1 MRDTRAFPD
10 REAGRILSSLR
21 RDGRVREM
29 KSFTQHGS
37 VSTFEHCR
45 AVTKLSLGIDRRL
58 HLHSDKK
65 VLITGAMLHDYFL
78 YDWHDKAR
86 PGQRIHGYTHAAAA
100 AKNARRHFDIDGR
113 THHVIWSHMWPLNIT
128 RLPRSREAWI
138 VCTADKI
145 VSLRETFMTR
155 GKAKKRRRE
164 RSSGR

>member
-1 MRDTRAFPD
+1 MRDTQAFPD

-78 YDWHDKAR
+78 YDWHDNPDGR
-86 PGQRIHGYTHAAAA
+86 HNVHGFTHPYTAL
-100 AKNARRHFDIDGR
+100 KNAKQDFTLSKKECDIIV
-113 THHVIWSHMWPLNIT
+113 HHMFPLVP
-128 RLPRSREAWI
+128 LPPHSKEAWI
-138 VCTADKI
+138 VCLADKI
-145 VSLRETFMTR
+145 CATRETLLM
-155 GKAKKRRRE
+155 RRAAHAD
-164 RSSGR
+164 SNAV